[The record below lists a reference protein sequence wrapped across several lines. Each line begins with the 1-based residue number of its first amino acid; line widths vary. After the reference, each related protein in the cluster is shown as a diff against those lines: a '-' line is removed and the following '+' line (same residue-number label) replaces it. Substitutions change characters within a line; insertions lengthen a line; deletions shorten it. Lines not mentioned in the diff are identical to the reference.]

1 MDRYHIALFVH
12 LLAFLVAA
20 GATATTKLA
29 AGRLARA
36 KTVAD
41 ALDWHRVLSSAS
53 KLFPLCT
60 AVLVLTG
67 AYMLSFSNASAW
79 RSGFVVAGITGV
91 VLLLAIGG
99 FLGAKGKAAGQRLEQ
114 LAAQDA
120 DQPAPKF
127 VPPPVVAALPMIN
140 TGIALS
146 VAFDMVTKPS
156 LLVAVVA
163 IAIGIALGAVIG
175 FRRPAPSAD
184 VRLPTRRH
192 SRTASVYQ

>member
-1 MDRYHIALFVH
+1 MDRFHIALFVH
-12 LLAFLVAA
+12 LLAVLVAA

-36 KTVAD
+36 KTVGD

-60 AVLVLTG
+60 AALVITG

-79 RSGFVVAGITGV
+79 RSGFVVAGLTGV

-99 FLGAKGKAAGQRLEQ
+99 YLGAKGKAVEQRLGE
-114 LAAQDA
+114 LAAQNA
-120 DQPAPKF
+120 HQPAPRF
-127 VPPPVVAALPMIN
+127 VPPPVVAALPTIN

-146 VAFDMVTKPS
+146 VAFDMVTKPAS
-156 LLVAVVA
+156 IPAALGIV
-163 IAIGIALGAVIG
+163 AIGIALGAAAG
-175 FRRPAPSAD
+175 LRRPAVA
-184 VRLPTRRH
+184 T
-192 SRTASVYQ
+192 RTAPTLSTSI

>member
-1 MDRYHIALFVH
+1 MDRYHIALFIH

-41 ALDWHRVLSSAS
+41 ALEWHRILSSAS

-79 RSGFVVAGITGV
+79 RSGFVVGGLAGV

-99 FLGAKGKAAGQRLEQ
+99 FLGAKGKAAQQRLEQ
-114 LAAQDA
+114 LAAQNA

-127 VPPPVVAALPMIN
+127 VPPAVVAALPLVN
-140 TGIALS
+140 TGIALG

-156 LLVAVVA
+156 VPVALGV
-163 IAIGIALGAVIG
+163 IAIGIALGAVLG
-175 FRRPAPSAD
+175 LKRPAIGAAPSRVLSKVA
-184 VRLPTRRH
+184 
-192 SRTASVYQ
+192 